1 MEKALTDIN
10 LSITLDPYNGWAYRN
25 KGLYYLMSKRYEDA
39 IRLLQRAESID
50 PFIEKVY
57 LFLGEALYKNGN
69 KKEACAHYAKALERK
84 EMPMED
90 YDIKCK

>member
-1 MEKALTDIN
+1 
-10 LSITLDPYNGWAYRN
+10 
-25 KGLYYLMSKRYEDA
+25 
-39 IRLLQRAESID
+39 LLQRAESID